1 MFTALIVGSIVAAVA
16 TAAVGIGTAVA
27 NRKSV
32 QETNELNKQMHDE
45 DNALSVEEAA
55 KSRAFSAEEAEKQ
68 RSWEEEMSNTA
79 VQRKAADLQAAGFN
93 PALAATGI
101 SAATPSGAAATAGA
115 QAHAATPMAMKAMD
129 YSPLNSI
136 SNGLNQMVHSAQSI
150 AFLQRFA
157 NNNPQAAKTL
167 AALSK
172 AATTSTTGA
181 QAAMRTE
188 AALKSIGS

>member
-16 TAAVGIGTAVA
+16 SAAVGIGTAVA

-32 QETNELNKQMHDE
+32 QETNELNKQMHE
-45 DNALSVEEAA
+45 QDNALSVDEAA

-101 SAATPSGAAATAGA
+101 SAATPSGAAATGA
-115 QAHAATPMAMKAMD
+115 QAHAATPMAMRAMD

-150 AFLQRFA
+150 AFLQKFA

-172 AATTSTTGA
+172 AATSSTTGA
-181 QAAMRTE
+181 QAAARTE
-188 AALKSIGS
+188 AALRSIRG